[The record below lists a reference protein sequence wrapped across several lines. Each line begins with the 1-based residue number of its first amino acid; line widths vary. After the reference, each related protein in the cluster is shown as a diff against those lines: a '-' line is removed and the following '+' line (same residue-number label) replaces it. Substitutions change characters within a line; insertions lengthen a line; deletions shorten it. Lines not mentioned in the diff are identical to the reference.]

1 MKKWNLLFAALLCF
15 VGMEA
20 KAQKDTTRQKRIIQ
34 EVISQQKTWQT
45 KVYFLNKGKPMKI
58 KESVIQQ
65 GTTLIIE
72 VAWNPQL
79 IKKVVFDTVVYR
91 PTPQEIKDSKY
102 TFTIKPKKN
111 NDIRL

>member
-1 MKKWNLLFAALLCF
+1 
-15 VGMEA
+15 
-20 KAQKDTTRQKRIIQ
+20 
-34 EVISQQKTWQT
+34 
-45 KVYFLNKGKPMKI
+45 MKI

-65 GTTLIIE
+65 GTTLIVE

-91 PTPQEIKDSKY
+91 PTPQEIKDCKY
-102 TFTIKPKKN
+102 TFTIKLKKN